1 MKGDFIV
8 ALTPHRKIDTAGA
21 RLESAQ
27 NDAVEKD
34 RQLRIAKPD
43 HVRERVP
50 LDWAE
55 SFGSQGFCMM
65 LIADRTND
73 PALAANAVEQI
84 EAAYETVRDGQ
95 TPWAAYYAKLLPLAR
110 KTRDRLNGK

>member
-1 MKGDFIV
+1 
-8 ALTPHRKIDTAGA
+8 
-21 RLESAQ
+21 
-27 NDAVEKD
+27 
-34 RQLRIAKPD
+34 
-43 HVRERVP
+43 
-50 LDWAE
+50 
-55 SFGSQGFCMM
+55 MM